1 MKSEF
6 NPQLTALKL
15 ALKRM
20 FQSSHFSICT
30 IESCLKLTGAI
41 PNKEVYKIMHTVHCV
56 DFKEMDADFRQWI
69 FEQSILMFQANGFDF
84 NKFEILDSKI
94 STLYLS

>member
-1 MKSEF
+1 MTKEF

-15 ALKRM
+15 ALKKM
-20 FQSSHFSICT
+20 FTENHFSICT
-30 IESCLKLTGAI
+30 IDSCLKLTGAI

-56 DFKEMDADFRQWI
+56 NFKDMDEDFRQWL

-84 NKFEILDSKI
+84 NKFEILDKNVA
-94 STLYLS
+94 TLYLS

>member
-15 ALKRM
+15 ALKKM
-20 FQSSHFSICT
+20 FQGNHFSICT
-30 IESCLKLTGAI
+30 IDSCLKLTGAI
-41 PNKEVYKIMHTVHCV
+41 PNKEVYKIMSTIHCV
-56 DFKEMDADFRQWI
+56 DFKEMEPDFRQWI

-84 NKFEILDSKI
+84 NKFEILDNKI

>member
-30 IESCLKLTGAI
+30 IDSCLKLTGAI

>member
-30 IESCLKLTGAI
+30 IDSCLKLTGAI

-69 FEQSILMFQANGFDF
+69 FEQSILMFQSNGFDF